1 MNLEPKNMFRP
12 RAIFNYFLIEASL
25 FGEGS
30 DCLEGGGGGAG
41 AKALQYTGAVRKCVY
56 NHLLFTL
63 RGLHMLCSHTPHTP
77 FNTLQKTLFNNNNNN
92 MIYTQ
97 VIKCYL

>member
-30 DCLEGGGGGAG
+30 DCLEGGGGGG
-41 AKALQYTGAVRKCVY
+41 G
-56 NHLLFTL
+56 
-63 RGLHMLCSHTPHTP
+63 
-77 FNTLQKTLFNNNNNN
+77 
-92 MIYTQ
+92 
-97 VIKCYL
+97 